1 MAEEL
6 VEVFGYDAFQLA
18 THFIRRYHLHK
29 MGLGVIEIDL
39 YDVVAFVL
47 IDQET
52 ERCRAMKAKQDEDST
67 PKGRSI

>member
-1 MAEEL
+1 MIRI
-6 VEVFGYDAFQLA
+6 FGQSSFELA
-18 THFIRRYHLHK
+18 THYIRRYHLHK

-52 ERCRAMKAKQDEDST
+52 ERCRAMKAKETEASL
-67 PKGRSI
+67 PKGTSI